1 MSQEAKEVIQAEA
14 AVEEKPE
21 AMGKD
26 KAVLPTP
33 AEIEKIEEQKLKS
46 KFPAFAQGRGGGQ
59 SAFLQ
64 KRVGAGQK
72 YFDSGDYEMAKQR
85 GPMGRAGPKK
95 GQLRRSTGEEHPSP
109 DTVPAKKSPSIKGTQ
124 HSPGARTKLSPGA
137 RLLWLDKVEAGLP
150 CVPANEISVNLFLKQ
165 DYTNRMSRLY

>member
-1 MSQEAKEVIQAEA
+1 MSSFSETKNISSCSSKNLMKMSQEAKEVIQAEA

-21 AMGKD
+21 AMDKD
-26 KAVLPTP
+26 NAVMPTP

-46 KFPAFAQGRGGGQ
+46 KFPGFAGRGRGGGQ

-109 DTVPAKKSPSIKGTQ
+109 DSVPAKKSPSIQRTQ
-124 HSPGARTKLSPGA
+124 HSPGA
-137 RLLWLDKVEAGLP
+137 RLLWLG
-150 CVPANEISVNLFLKQ
+150 
-165 DYTNRMSRLY
+165 